1 MVRIVA
7 AALALV
13 TASAGATQAQDWP
26 TRTVTMVVPFPAGGP
41 IDLVG
46 RIFSARLS
54 ERLGQQVIVENIG
67 GAGGVNG
74 AARVAK
80 AAGDGYTFLFGNQAT
95 HTFSQVLTRKPRYN
109 AVTEFAP
116 IAVVVENS
124 KVLAVRKDLPANSL
138 ADFVK
143 FAKANQSKMQYGSA
157 GVGSATHITCV
168 LLDHAI
174 GTKIT
179 HVPYRGTALAMQD
192 VIAGRIDYICDVT
205 STAAPHVK
213 AKAVKALAMLS
224 MSRSKAFPDLPTAH
238 EQGLKN
244 FDADG
249 WNAFFFPKGAP
260 KQAVARLAKATSEV
274 LDEPAVRKRLEAAGL
289 NIPPPARRTP
299 EYLAKLV
306 LDELKKWGPVV
317 TASGLMQN

>member
-1 MVRIVA
+1 MIL
-7 AALALV
+7 AALAL
-13 TASAGATQAQDWP
+13 AACCAGAAQAQDWP
-26 TRTVTMVVPFPAGGP
+26 SRTITMVVPFPAGGP

-46 RIFSARLS
+46 RVFSARLT
-54 ERLGQQVIVENIG
+54 ERLGQQVIVENLG
-67 GAGGVNG
+67 GAGGING

-80 AAGDGYTFLFGNQAT
+80 GAADGYTFLFGNQAT
-95 HTFSQVLTRKPRYN
+95 HTFSQILTKKPRYN
-109 AVTEFAP
+109 AVSEFEP

-124 KVLAVRKDLPANSL
+124 KVLTVRKDLPVNSL
-138 ADFVK
+138 SEFITY
-143 FAKANQSKMQYGSA
+143 AKANQARMQYGSA
-157 GVGSATHITCV
+157 GVGSATHITCL
-168 LLDHAI
+168 LLDHAM

-213 AKAVKALAMLS
+213 ASAVKALAILS
-224 MSRSKAFPDLPTAH
+224 MARSKAFPDLPTAH
-238 EQGLKN
+238 EQGLKD

-260 KQAVARLAKATSEV
+260 KQAVARLAKATSDI
-274 LDEPAVRKRLEAAGL
+274 LDEPAVRQRLENAGL

-299 EYLAKLV
+299 GYLGKLV
-306 LDELKKWGPVV
+306 LDELKKWEPVV
-317 TASGLMQN
+317 TASGMVQN